1 MRWKEISIH
10 TTEEAA
16 EVISDLFI
24 GLGSGGASIEESGTL
39 NKQRDTSF
47 GQLYDHPFNNIPE
60 GEAVVKAYFAEHIV
74 MDPLVEQLKGC
85 LVQLKEN
92 GIEAGPALIEL
103 REVDEED
110 WATAWKQ
117 YFKPIRISNK
127 ITIKPTWEEY
137 AAEADEIVIELDPG
151 MAFGTGTHPTTV
163 LCLRSLEKYMV
174 KHDQVIDVG
183 TGTGVLAI
191 GAIKL
196 GADHVLALD
205 LDPVAISSAEENI
218 GINQLDGQITLH
230 QSDLLEVLQISK
242 AGAIMEEQPTRR
254 SLGVSIPVKL
264 VVANILAEII
274 ILFVSDVFE
283 VLQQGGYY
291 ITSGIIKKKAPDV
304 EKALMEVGFVIVEIS
319 YEQDWAVIV
328 ARKD

>member
-24 GLGSGGASIEESGTL
+24 GMGSGGASIEESGTL
-39 NKQRDTSF
+39 DKQRDTSF
-47 GQLYDHPFNNIPE
+47 GQLYDHPFNNIPN
-60 GEAVVKAYFAEHIV
+60 GEAIVKGYFAEHVV
-74 MDPLVEQLKGC
+74 MDPLVEQLKVC
-85 LVQLKEN
+85 LVQLNNN

-110 WATAWKQ
+110 WAAAWKQ

-137 AAEADEIVIELDPG
+137 AAEEDEVVIELDPG

-163 LCLRSLEKYMV
+163 LCLRSLEQYMQ
-174 KHDQVIDVG
+174 KHDEVIDVG

-191 GAIKL
+191 GAAKL

-218 GINQLDGQITLH
+218 GINQLQGQITLQ

-242 AGAIMEEQPTRR
+242 TGEITTEKPTR

-274 ILFVSDVFE
+274 ILFVSDVYE
-283 VLQQGGYY
+283 VLQHGGYY
-291 ITSGIIKKKAPDV
+291 ITSGIIKRKAPDV
-304 EKALMEVGFVIVEIS
+304 EKALLEAGFVIAEIS

-328 ARKD
+328 ARKE